1 MPDAQPWPVP
11 ANRLPIPLW
20 PFGPYQALSLQ
31 VHELTVHGRN
41 SEALALADRLEHV
54 VDLLGDT
61 RSVGMIRQG
70 RLYAL
75 ISLGRLHEALEEGE
89 RLLQMHR
96 TSGARTGEA
105 KILADTAE
113 ILIKLGLLDEGLHRL
128 ANATRLLESIPRGNV
143 RYISAMSSV
152 SEAARAAE
160 LYELADEVSA
170 FAVESF
176 TPGTDQRAAAELQR
190 AELLLE
196 WGLRLE
202 HIGLTEEAN
211 VRFAKS
217 VDLVRYWVQNHF
229 HDAPLA
235 TVLYALGL
243 VKIGAVE
250 QALTLADSLVV
261 PLRDNGHEHEAR
273 LAHLAYGIALR
284 CTGRLREA
292 RREFL
297 AADELAPLSPQRLI
311 FQYELALLAAAEQ
324 PGDSTGALLNAVRAH
339 ARHLWRLRLER
350 RSMLQQARRRV
361 DLEATRASAD
371 RDAAQDALTGLGNRR
386 QFDRQLDQIGDS
398 AGSAVLLLVDIDRFK
413 GINDH
418 FSHIVGD
425 RVLREIAAILRAHC
439 RPEDVAVRLGG
450 DEFALFLRTDL
461 PAAARI
467 GERIR
472 DVVTARDWNQVAFG
486 LRVTLSIGVAALG
499 NGMDGR
505 QLYDLA
511 DRNLYVA
518 KRSGRD
524 RVAA

>member
-1 MPDAQPWPVP
+1 MPDA
-11 ANRLPIPLW
+11 RLPIPLW
-20 PFGPYQALSLQ
+20 PFGPYQELTLQ

-41 SEALALADRLEHV
+41 SEALELADRLEHV
-54 VDLLGDT
+54 VDILGDD
-61 RSVGMIRQG
+61 RSVGMVRQG

-96 TSGARTGEA
+96 SGGARTGEA
-105 KILADTAE
+105 KTLADTAE

-128 ANATRLLESIPRGNV
+128 ANALRLLETIPRGNV

-170 FAVESF
+170 FAVDSF

-202 HIGLTEEAN
+202 HVGLVEEAN
-211 VRFAKS
+211 VRFARS
-217 VDLVRYWVQNHF
+217 VGLVRYWVQNHF

-243 VKIGAVE
+243 VKIGEVDE
-250 QALTLADSLVV
+250 ALALADSLVV

-311 FQYELALLAAAEQ
+311 FQYELAVLAAAEQ
-324 PGDSTGALLNAVRAH
+324 PGDSTVALLNAVRAH

-350 RSMLQQARRRV
+350 RSMLHQARRRV
-361 DLEATRASAD
+361 DLEAARASAD

-386 QFDRQLDQIGDS
+386 QFDRHLDELGDP
-398 AGSAVLLLVDIDRFK
+398 ALGSIVLLLVDVDRFK
-413 GINDH
+413 GINDE

-425 RVLREIAAILRAHC
+425 RVLREIAAILRSHC
-439 RPEDVAVRLGG
+439 RPEDAAIRLGG

-461 PAAARI
+461 ATAARI
-467 GERIR
+467 GERILG
-472 DVVTARDWNQVAFG
+472 VVTARDWNQVAYG
-486 LRVTLSIGVAALG
+486 LQVTLSIGVAALDE
-499 NGMDGR
+499 GMDGR
-505 QLYDLA
+505 ELYDLA
-511 DRNLYVA
+511 DRNLYTA
-518 KRSGRD
+518 KRGGRD
-524 RVAA
+524 RIAVTHLSLTR

>member
-1 MPDAQPWPVP
+1 MTEA
-11 ANRLPIPLW
+11 RLPIPLW
-20 PFGPYQALSLQ
+20 PFGPHHDLSLQ

-41 SEALALADRLEHV
+41 SEALELADRLEHV
-54 VDLLGDT
+54 VAILGDD
-61 RSVGMIRQG
+61 RSAGMIRQG

-75 ISLGRLHEALEEGE
+75 ISLGRLHEALEEAD

-96 TSGARTGEA
+96 AAGTRTGEA

-113 ILIKLGLLDEGLHRL
+113 ILIKLGLLDEGLHHLASALRL
-128 ANATRLLESIPRGNV
+128 METIPRGNV

-202 HIGLTEEAN
+202 HVGLVEEAN
-211 VRFAKS
+211 VRFARS
-217 VDLVRYWVQNHF
+217 VGLVRYWVQNHF

-235 TVLYALGL
+235 TVLYTLGL
-243 VKIGAVE
+243 VKIGAVD
-250 QALTLADSLVV
+250 QALVLADSLVV
-261 PLRDNGHEHEAR
+261 PLRTNGHEHEAR

-311 FQYELALLAAAEQ
+311 FQYELALLAAAEL

-361 DLEATRASAD
+361 DLEAARARAD
-371 RDAAQDALTGLGNRR
+371 RVAASDALTGLGNRR
-386 QFDRQLDQIGDS
+386 QFDRQLAVVTGTL
-398 AGSAVLLLVDIDRFK
+398 VLLLVDIDHFK

-439 RPEDVAVRLGG
+439 RPEDTAVRLGG

-461 PAAARI
+461 PTAARI
-467 GERIR
+467 GERILN
-472 DVVTARDWNQVAFG
+472 VVTARDWNQLAFG
-486 LRVTLSIGVAALG
+486 LHVTLSIGVAALDD
-499 NGMDGR
+499 GMDGR
-505 QLYDLA
+505 ELYDLA
-511 DRNLYVA
+511 DRNLYTA
-518 KRSGRD
+518 KRTGRD
-524 RVAA
+524 RLAA

>member
-1 MPDAQPWPVP
+1 M
-11 ANRLPIPLW
+11 
-20 PFGPYQALSLQ
+20 
-31 VHELTVHGRN
+31 
-41 SEALALADRLEHV
+41 
-54 VDLLGDT
+54 
-61 RSVGMIRQG
+61 
-70 RLYAL
+70 YAL

-105 KILADTAE
+105 KTLADTAE

-196 WGLRLE
+196 WGPATRTRRLV
-202 HIGLTEEAN
+202 EEAN
-211 VRFAKS
+211 VRFARS
-217 VDLVRYWVQNHF
+217 VNLVRYWVQNHF

-250 QALTLADSLVV
+250 EALTLADSLIV

-284 CTGRLREA
+284 LQRAGSA
-292 RREFL
+292 RPGDEFL
-297 AADELAPLSPQRLI
+297 AADGYGPAEP
-311 FQYELALLAAAEQ
+311 AAAELPVRARGARRQ
-324 PGDSTGALLNAVRAH
+324 PSSPATPRVRCSTRARARPPPGGCAERRMLPGPPPRRLEAPRARPTATSTRRSTGSATAG
-339 ARHLWRLRLER
+339 E
-350 RSMLQQARRRV
+350 SP
-361 DLEATRASAD
+361 ATRRAPRHRLGRRIDD
-371 RDAAQDALTGLGNRR
+371 RLA
-386 QFDRQLDQIGDS
+386 
-398 AGSAVLLLVDIDRFK
+398 
-413 GINDH
+413 
-418 FSHIVGD
+418 SHIVGD

-439 RPEDVAVRLGG
+439 RPEDVAVASAATSSPSSYGPTCRPP
-450 DEFALFLRTDL
+450 
-461 PAAARI
+461 PASANASATSSPA
-467 GERIR
+467 G
-472 DVVTARDWNQVAFG
+472 TG
-486 LRVTLSIGVAALG
+486 T
-499 NGMDGR
+499 
-505 QLYDLA
+505 
-511 DRNLYVA
+511 
-518 KRSGRD
+518 RSRS
-524 RVAA
+524 ACA